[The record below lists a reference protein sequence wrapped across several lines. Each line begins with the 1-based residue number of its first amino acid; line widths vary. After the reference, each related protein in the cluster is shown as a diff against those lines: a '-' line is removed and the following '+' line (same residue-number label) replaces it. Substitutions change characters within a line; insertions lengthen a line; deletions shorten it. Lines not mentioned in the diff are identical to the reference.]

1 MPFNG
6 IAALLGVKIAT
17 DGDSK
22 FLSRKLVQKLAEEPF
37 PLHILSLFHSELS
50 KKFRL
55 YSTLAFSMGPY
66 SPTGFWSDESHLL
79 APPKWLFLTLT
90 SPMGRD
96 PCA

>member
-37 PLHILSLFHSELS
+37 PLHMH
-50 KKFRL
+50 
-55 YSTLAFSMGPY
+55 
-66 SPTGFWSDESHLL
+66 HLL
-79 APPKWLFLTLT
+79 LPPLTLLL
-90 SPMGRD
+90 
-96 PCA
+96 